1 MRCSN
6 GRNRSSRSLP
16 TEAGTGKTV
25 QVRLAMDLVSL
36 FELLNRGPFRDVRD
50 LERAFAQ
57 RLILLDAIDR

>member
-1 MRCSN
+1 
-6 GRNRSSRSLP
+6 
-16 TEAGTGKTV
+16 
-25 QVRLAMDLVSL
+25 MDLVSL